1 MTTRGPALVSQMA
14 SREKEICMNL
24 GNGKLISADGAKAI
38 MKELK
43 ALYAPDAPD
52 AVNQDVAKFSRYCK
66 TAETIDATFYD
77 WKPKI
82 TWVVVVLFLMRSLPS
97 LVWKAPC

>member
-24 GNGKLISADGAKAI
+24 GKGKLISADGAKAI

-43 ALYAPDAPD
+43 ALYASDTPD
-52 AVNQDVAKFSRYCK
+52 AVNQDVAKLSRYCK

-77 WKPKI
+77 W
-82 TWVVVVLFLMRSLPS
+82 
-97 LVWKAPC
+97 